1 MTKMP
6 AVAEPPKKGR
16 PKKVLPKGRHP
27 MARLKY
33 GVWWHPV
40 TDVAGNAVCPKSD
53 GLIELRCLQVANS
66 AKKPSGHLGFEEHFK
81 RFVTAVWSRPD
92 VPKHRKWE
100 WNPNAA
106 RMLREAIKHPYLAI
120 AGHKS
125 SSKSQFGAMWAI
137 VKFLIRP
144 ADTLCILTSVTLEQ
158 ARKRIWGVVEEY
170 WQDACG
176 YFGEE
181 YLPGQLVSARG
192 LIRYRNPV
200 TGEKSDRRGL
210 TLIPGDPSQ
219 ASMSIRKLQGLKA
232 PVLIVVADELSELS
246 DSVVQAMDDNLDAN
260 DSPQLIGISNPN
272 SPYDPFGRLCEPKA
286 GWHSINAGSDEW
298 ETTRGYAIR
307 FDGEKSPN
315 VVAGEEL
322 WNGLLTLEKLEAH
335 AEREGG
341 RNSSGYWR
349 MVRAFFPPTGTKDA
363 IYNTWDIIN
372 YRCDQ
377 REVKWRFPAVKVAS
391 CDPAFKQN
399 GDRAVVT
406 LGLLGTDMD
415 GKKVLCVDGQ
425 IVVRSSTEVEEG
437 RDEQIADEV
446 IRICKEKGIKPEN
459 FAYDDTGAGVSWGTL
474 VKTRWSRNILS
485 VRFGGA
491 ASELP
496 VSSSDR
502 RKCKEKYDNRV
513 TELWYSGQE
522 YVRTGQLK
530 GLTPDITREMTA
542 RNYSTTKFGKIVVEP
557 KHEMKLRG
565 AGSPDLADSL
575 FILLHLCR
583 ERLGF
588 GSIERAADAK
598 PYRPRDG
605 WESPRSSPHEKKSH
619 ALKHR
624 RLQYDRPPARV
635 KWSA

>member
-1 MTKMP
+1 
-6 AVAEPPKKGR
+6 
-16 PKKVLPKGRHP
+16 
-27 MARLKY
+27 
-33 GVWWHPV
+33 
-40 TDVAGNAVCPKSD
+40 
-53 GLIELRCLQVANS
+53 
-66 AKKPSGHLGFEEHFK
+66 
-81 RFVTAVWSRPD
+81 
-92 VPKHRKWE
+92 
-100 WNPNAA
+100 
-106 RMLREAIKHPYLAI
+106 
-120 AGHKS
+120 
-125 SSKSQFGAMWAI
+125 MWAI

-176 YFGEE
+176 YFGED

-260 DSPQLIGISNPN
+260 DAPQLIGISNPN

-286 GWHSINAGSDEW
+286 GWHSVNASCDEW
-298 ETTRGYAIR
+298 ETTRGFAIR

-349 MVRAFFPPTGTKDA
+349 MVRAFFPPGGQKDA
-363 IYNTWDIIN
+363 IYNAWTILN
-372 YRCDQ
+372 HRCDQ
-377 REVKWRFPAVKVAS
+377 SVVPWAYPGTVVAS
-391 CDPAFKQN
+391 CDPAFKQG
-399 GDRAVVT
+399 GDRAVFT
-406 LGLLGTDMD
+406 LGLLGVDRGD
-415 GKKVLCVDGQ
+415 GKKVLLITKQ
-425 IVVRSSTEVEEG
+425 VVIRSDVAKEEE
-437 RDEQIADEV
+437 RDEQIANEV
-446 IRICKEKGIKPEN
+446 IRLCKHYKVLPKN
-459 FAYDDTGAGVSWGTL
+459 FAYDSTGSGISWGTL
-474 VKTRWSRNILS
+474 LKTKWSREILGIS
-485 VRFGGA
+485 FSGA
-491 ASELP
+491 ASDHP

-502 RKCKEKYDNRV
+502 RKGSEKYKNRV
-513 TELWYSGQE
+513 TELWFAGQE
-522 YVRTGQLK
+522 YVRTSQIK
-530 GLTPDITREMTA
+530 GLTPDVTREMTA
-542 RNYSTTKFGKIVVEP
+542 RHYETKGDKVVVEP
-557 KHEMKLRG
+557 KDEMKLRG

-575 FILLHLCR
+575 FILIALCK

-588 GSIERAADAK
+588 SSAERAADSK
-598 PYRPRDG
+598 PFKPANNWQD
-605 WESPRSSPHEKKSH
+605 PRSNPREKKDR

-624 RLQYDRPPARV
+624 RLQFDGAPRKM